1 MYHIGQLKARLAKL
15 RRDLLTPKG
24 GGGGVQDGF
33 DVKRTGDARIGLV
46 GFPSVGKS
54 TLLTKMTGTF
64 SLAAEYDFTTVTT
77 VPGIIKYKGAKLQM
91 LDLPGIIEGAYDG
104 RGKGRQVIAVARTCD
119 VILIV
124 LDALRPLSHKKIIE
138 RELEKCG
145 LRLNKKPPPIIFK
158 KRDKGGINLS
168 SSVENSGDLDI
179 ETVRAICS
187 VNKINSA
194 DIRFDGPVT
203 EDELIDV
210 IEGNRIYVPCIYVL
224 NKIDQITIE
233 ELDILY
239 ELPDVVPISAFNE
252 WNLDELLEKIWQ
264 RLDFIRIYTKP
275 KGSIPDF
282 TEPVILRR
290 TRRTVGN
297 FCDHIHRNI
306 LNELRHAIVWGSPVK
321 FVPQRVGKDHV
332 LEDED
337 VVQIVKRI

>member
-1 MYHIGQLKARLAKL
+1 
-15 RRDLLTPKG
+15 
-24 GGGGVQDGF
+24 
-33 DVKRTGDARIGLV
+33 
-46 GFPSVGKS
+46 
-54 TLLTKMTGTF
+54 
-64 SLAAEYDFTTVTT
+64 
-77 VPGIIKYKGAKLQM
+77 
-91 LDLPGIIEGAYDG
+91 
-104 RGKGRQVIAVARTCD
+104 
-119 VILIV
+119 
-124 LDALRPLSHKKIIE
+124 
-138 RELEKCG
+138 LEKCG

-252 WNLDELLEKIWQ
+252 WNLDELLEKN
-264 RLDFIRIYTKP
+264 LAKIRFY
-275 KGSIPDF
+275 
-282 TEPVILRR
+282 
-290 TRRTVGN
+290 
-297 FCDHIHRNI
+297 
-306 LNELRHAIVWGSPVK
+306 
-321 FVPQRVGKDHV
+321 
-332 LEDED
+332 
-337 VVQIVKRI
+337 